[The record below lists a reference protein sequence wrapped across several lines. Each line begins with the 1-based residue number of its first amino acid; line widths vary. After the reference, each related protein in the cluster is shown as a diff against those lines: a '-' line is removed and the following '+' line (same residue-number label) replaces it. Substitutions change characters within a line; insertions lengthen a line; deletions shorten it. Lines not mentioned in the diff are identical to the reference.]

1 MSRRPTEEDLGI
13 ETTPEEQEILS
24 RPVQQADDDIR
35 QDEDADESLVQAAP
49 KPEAETAEAKAV
61 RERDESGKF
70 VAKTSEPKPEP
81 SPDERKVD
89 LRALQEARA
98 ENKVLMERM
107 TALLEAQQHREAR
120 AAQPVAEAP
129 PPVPK
134 FDDDPIA
141 AGRWIQE
148 QIQNINEDRSKTA
161 AQQEAEH
168 RERQEI
174 GQAYAIAQPQFQQ
187 ASATDPTM
195 APTYSAL
202 MVSFAREIAF
212 NNGIPFETATPQQQ
226 NFIRAEVAKLE
237 TDHVK
242 YAVGTRQN
250 VADYV
255 RGLAQARGISIQPQQ
270 LAAATPPG
278 EQHQPQ
284 GKTIAERQ
292 QAQAR
297 HMSIG
302 DLPGSAVPTTVS
314 AKTIAKMSSAEF
326 AAFAKKM
333 GDAGLDEMFSKI

>member
-13 ETTPEEQEILS
+13 ETTPEEQEILA

-35 QDEDADESLVQAAP
+35 QDDDDADESLVQAAP

-70 VAKTSEPKPEP
+70 VAKTNEPKPDP

-129 PPVPK
+129 PPVPTY
-134 FDDDPIA
+134 DADPIG
-141 AGRWIQE
+141 AGQWTQE
-148 QIQNINEDRSKTA
+148 QVLNIIEERNKTA

-195 APTYSAL
+195 GPTYSAL

-212 NNGIPFETATPQQQ
+212 TNGIPFETATPQQQ

-255 RGLAQARGISIQPQQ
+255 RGLAQARGINIQPQQ

-278 EQHQPQ
+278 EQQQ